1 MKFDEII
8 LLGCSHSDGTKIDSR
23 SLYEKGKEYNLRLP
37 NYDHWTK
44 YVEEYL
50 FKMYKLE
57 KSLWSNKY
65 GNLIS
70 DFHKKFVE
78 PISKVE
84 RDYADIYKSNQN
96 WASILSDKLGVGIKN
111 YALPGHGS
119 FNTLNEFFINYE
131 GGYKNKL
138 VLWAFT
144 YPTRDNF
151 HPFIFNY
158 MGFKDNVHFLK
169 TIYINFAK
177 SVEEQGGIFRCFFI
191 DSMDPFDDNC
201 MNKIYKDL
209 SKYFL
214 FKSPKPLF
222 NQLPLSIQVKRYDGV
237 HLDISVQ
244 EDIAEYLYEFF

>member
-191 DSMDPFDDNC
+191 DSMGPFDDNC